1 MKADTTELAFVFDRS
16 GSMKTIRQA
25 SIDGFN
31 QFLRE
36 HQASIGENHFSLVF
50 FDSVIERAIESIP
63 IAEVAALTPETYVPG
78 GGTALL
84 DAIGDTIDRLGERLS
99 QMPEDQRPSHV
110 SVAILTDGE
119 ENSSCKYTWRQVADR
134 IKHQT
139 EVYDWEFLFLGA
151 GIDAIA
157 TATIL
162 NVHQDNA
169 TQYSADAAGQA
180 AAMASISRKQ
190 IASRAKK
197 YGMASDEQLRDADA
211 PLDTIL
217 KEEDGKRR

>member
-1 MKADTTELAFVFDRS
+1 
-16 GSMKTIRQA
+16 
-25 SIDGFN
+25 
-31 QFLRE
+31 
-36 HQASIGENHFSLVF
+36 
-50 FDSVIERAIESIP
+50 
-63 IAEVAALTPETYVPG
+63 
-78 GGTALL
+78 
-84 DAIGDTIDRLGERLS
+84 
-99 QMPEDQRPSHV
+99 
-110 SVAILTDGE
+110 
-119 ENSSCKYTWRQVADR
+119 TWRQVADR